1 MMDTSH
7 GNEDYTVALYEA
19 SLDGSVSTLDSLMQR
34 DRLILHKISLT
45 SFTETPLHIAAL
57 LGHLQFTK
65 ALLKRKPQLVEKVD
79 SSGRT
84 AFHLACAEGHTQVVK
99 ALLQANMDMC
109 LVSDQEKRIP
119 LHLAAMRGHLEVIKE
134 LRIAHPGSISQVNLY
149 GDNVLHLCVRY
160 NCLDA
165 LKLLVESVNDEDFV
179 NSKDNDGNSILH
191 LAVMLGQTKTIK
203 YLLSIPELKRKA
215 NAKNR
220 IGNMTALDVSE
231 TCHRDFKCIQ
241 IQDILRAAGVRR
253 SKDLDSPL
261 LPALHEEEAQ
271 SAQPIIEEQ
280 PTDDLSRF
288 RKWWRYFYLCRWVKH
303 LQSQGNWI
311 DETRGTLMLVATVI
325 ATVTFQSGINPPG
338 GVWQQDSKN
347 GDIAAGTSIFLSQ
360 NSKGT
365 DYYYELFLYFNTTS
379 FVAALSVLLVVISG
393 FPLRN
398 KFFIWFLTLTMFIA
412 IWAMALT
419 YFRAVNLVNPTTYFQ
434 RPRYIP
440 IWSVV
445 FVVAGAIHII
455 RLLFWTGKLF
465 FKFKRWLIIT
475 KRPTNDAIDV

>member
-7 GNEDYTVALYEA
+7 GNELDYTVALYEA

-84 AFHLACAEGHTQVVK
+84 ALHLASAEGHTQVVK

-119 LHLAAMRGHLEVIKE
+119 LHLAAMRGHVEVIKE
-134 LRIAHPGSISQVNLY
+134 LLIAHPRSISRVNLY

-165 LKLLVESVNDEDFV
+165 LKLFVEYSVNDEDFV
-179 NSKDNDGNSILH
+179 NSKDNDGNTILH
-191 LAVMLGQTKTIK
+191 LAVMLWQTKTIE
-203 YLLSIPELKRKA
+203 YLLSMPELKRKA

-231 TCHRDFKCIQ
+231 TCHRDFKYLK
-241 IQDILRAAGVRR
+241 IQDILKAAGVGR
-253 SKDLDSPL
+253 SKDLNSPL
-261 LPALHEEEAQ
+261 LPALHDEEAQ

-280 PTDDLSRF
+280 PALSRF
-288 RKWWRYFYLCRWVKH
+288 RKWWRYFYLCRCFKH
-303 LQSQGNWI
+303 LKSRGNWI

-325 ATVTFQSGINPPG
+325 ATVTFQAGLNPPG
-338 GVWQQDSKN
+338 GVWQQDSN
-347 GDIAAGTSIFLSQ
+347 DGTVRAGTSIFQSHM
-360 NSKGT
+360 NSDGI
-365 DYYYELFLYFNTTS
+365 DRYYYELFLYFNATS

-398 KFFIWFLTLTMFIA
+398 KFFIWFLTLTMIIA
-412 IWAMALT
+412 IGAMALS
-419 YFRAVNLVNPTTYFQ
+419 YFKALYLVNP
-434 RPRYIP
+434 RYLEAD
-440 IWSVV
+440 SVPLIYVAV
-445 FVVAGAIHII
+445 FLVSGAIHII
-455 RLLFWTGKLF
+455 RLIT
-465 FKFKRWLIIT
+465 WLIT
-475 KRPTNDAIDV
+475 CKRPANDAIKV

>member
-1 MMDTSH
+1 
-7 GNEDYTVALYEA
+7 
-19 SLDGSVSTLDSLMQR
+19 MQR

-57 LGHLQFTK
+57 LGHLQFTN
-65 ALLKRKPQLVEKVD
+65 ALLRRKPQLVEKVD

-84 AFHLACAEGHTQVVK
+84 ALHLACAEGHTQVVK

-119 LHLAAMRGHLEVIKE
+119 LHLAAMRGHVEVLKE
-134 LRIAHPGSISQVNLY
+134 LLIAHPRSISLVNLY

-160 NCLDA
+160 NCLDS

-191 LAVMLGQTKTIK
+191 LAVMLGQTKTIE

-231 TCHRDFKCIQ
+231 TCHRDFKYLK
-241 IQDILRAAGVRR
+241 IQDILKAAGVKR
-253 SKDLDSPL
+253 SKDLNSPL
-261 LPALHEEEAQ
+261 LPPSHDEEAQ

-280 PTDDLSRF
+280 SALSRF

-303 LQSQGNWI
+303 LQSRGNWI

-325 ATVTFQSGINPPG
+325 ATVTFQAGLNPPG
-338 GVWQQDSKN
+338 GVWQDSNN
-347 GDIAAGTSIFLSQ
+347 GTVTAGTSIFLSQ
-360 NSKGT
+360 GSST
-365 DYYYELFLYFNTTS
+365 SYQLFLYFNTTS
-379 FVAALSVLLVVISG
+379 FVAALSVVLVVISG

-412 IWAMALT
+412 IWAMTVT
-419 YFRAVNLVNPTTYFQ
+419 YFNAVYLVNPS
-434 RPRYIP
+434 YIFEGEHLP
-440 IWSVV
+440 IIYSVV
-445 FVVAGAIHII
+445 LVLAGAIHII
-455 RLLFWTGKLF
+455 RLLFWIGKLLL
-465 FKFKRWLIIT
+465 KFMRWLIT
-475 KRPTNDAIDV
+475 KRPANDGINV

>member
-1 MMDTSH
+1 
-7 GNEDYTVALYEA
+7 
-19 SLDGSVSTLDSLMQR
+19 MQR

-191 LAVMLGQTKTIK
+191 LAVMLGQTKTIE
-203 YLLSIPELKRKA
+203 YLLSMPQLKRKA

-231 TCHRDFKCIQ
+231 TCHRDFKYLK
-241 IQDILRAAGVRR
+241 IQDILKAAGVRR
-253 SKDLDSPL
+253 SKDLNSPL
-261 LPALHEEEAQ
+261 LPALHDEEAQ

-280 PTDDLSRF
+280 PALSRF
-288 RKWWRYFYLCRWVKH
+288 RKWWRYFYLCRWFKH
-303 LQSQGNWI
+303 LKSRGNWI

-325 ATVTFQSGINPPG
+325 ATVTFQAGLNPPG
-338 GVWQQDSKN
+338 GVWQDDTNN
-347 GDIAAGTSIFLSQ
+347 GTTTVTAGTSIFISQ
-360 NSKGT
+360 MNSDGRS
-365 DYYYELFLYFNTTS
+365 DYYYYRYSDGYKLFLDFNTTS
-379 FVAALSVLLVVISG
+379 FVAALSALLVIISG

-398 KFFIWFLTLTMFIA
+398 KFFIWLLTLVMFIA
-412 IWAMALT
+412 IWAMVGA
-419 YFRAVNLVNPTTYFQ
+419 YFRALHLVNP
-434 RPRYIP
+434 RYLEADYLPAIY
-440 IWSVV
+440 VV
-445 FVVAGAIHII
+445 VLLVSGAIHII
-455 RLLFWTGKLF
+455 RLLFWTGKLL
-465 FKFKRWLIIT
+465 FKFMRWLIT
-475 KRPTNDAIDV
+475 CKRPANDAINV